1 MAKQQPSY
9 TKEFK
14 QEAVQ
19 LVETS
24 KKSKAEIAPDLGIS
38 DSALSK
44 WCKAFR
50 NQGDQAFP
58 GKGHQPALEEEVRRL
73 QRENEVLK
81 QERDILKRA
90 MLLRSTTANERR
102 YTEGERSQPQDGVI
116 AFYAHERG

>member
-14 QEAVQ
+14 QEAVH
-19 LVETS
+19 LVESS
-24 KKSKAEIAPDLGIS
+24 KKSKAEIARDLGIS

-44 WCKAFR
+44 WCKAFG

-58 GKGHQPALEEEVRRL
+58 GKGHQTALEEEVRRL

-81 QERDILKRA
+81 QERDILKKAVRIFV
-90 MLLRSTTANERR
+90 
-102 YTEGERSQPQDGVI
+102 QPQP
-116 AFYAHERG
+116 